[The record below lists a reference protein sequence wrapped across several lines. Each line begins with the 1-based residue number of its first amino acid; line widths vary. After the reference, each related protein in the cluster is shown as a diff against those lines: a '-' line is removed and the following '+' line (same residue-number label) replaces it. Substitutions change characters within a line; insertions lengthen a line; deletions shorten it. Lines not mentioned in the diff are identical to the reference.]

1 MKLAENIMKQQL
13 PKYFSDET
21 VTEWLDTNI
30 KPLKEQL
37 STKLSQVEDA
47 LKIDT
52 WPRRPIHDHQPT

>member
-1 MKLAENIMKQQL
+1 MKQQL